1 MGNWIIDGM
10 VFLGSALMVYNICGF
25 IRFARYVRG
34 LKSWGGKNRIL
45 QIPIVLLV
53 LFLLG
58 YLAVGLF
65 GKPDW
70 IVSMILFGGSIF
82 VFVMYKLLFN
92 VTHQIVEMEQLERKL
107 QVAEESSRTKTSF
120 LASISHEMRTPMNV
134 ILGLDE
140 VALKDPEVPPQT
152 REQLVRIG
160 QSGRHLL
167 DMINRILE
175 MNEIETGALKLR
187 NEEFS
192 ITDALGQVNAIA
204 RTLCEEKGLRYEAS
218 LGEDAA
224 FRCIGDEVRF
234 KETLLS
240 LLDNAVKYT
249 NAPGTVSLRA
259 ECVSREEKTRTLRVT
274 VRDTGVG
281 ISRDFLPKVFD
292 VFSREDASSTSLYG
306 GSGLSLAVVKRIV
319 EMTGGTIAVESEKN
333 VGTTFTLTVPLAY
346 AGEEESPAEPPEK
359 PASLEGRRVLIVE
372 DLPEN
377 AEIVADLLELE
388 DMETEHAENGQA
400 ALEMFSRA
408 EPWHYDAILMDLRMP
423 VMDGLEATRRIRA
436 LDRADAG
443 RIPIIALTANAFES
457 DVRASLEAGM
467 NAHLAKPVD
476 AEKLY
481 ETLSRSIREAA
492 EAASANARIQADPAP
507 PAGSGS

>member
-1 MGNWIIDGM
+1 MRVGNWIIDGM
-10 VFLGSALMVYNICGF
+10 VFLGSALMVYNIYGF

-70 IVSMILFGGSIF
+70 VVSLILFGGSIF
-82 VFVMYKLLFN
+82 VFVMYKLLFGI
-92 VTHQIVEMEQLERKL
+92 THQIVEKEQLEAKL
-107 QVAEESSRTKTSF
+107 QVAEEAGRAKTSF

-134 ILGLDE
+134 ILGLD
-140 VALKDPEVPPQT
+140 VIALKNPELQPQT
-152 REQLVRIG
+152 REQLEKIG

-175 MNEIETGALKLR
+175 MNQLETGALKLSS
-187 NEEFS
+187 EEFS
-192 ITDALGQVNAIA
+192 LTEALGQVDAIA
-204 RTLCEEKGLRYEAS
+204 HTLCEEKGLHYEAS
-218 LGEDAA
+218 LGEDMA
-224 FRCIGDEVRF
+224 FRCIGDEVQF
-234 KETLLS
+234 KQTLLS

-249 NAPGTVSLRA
+249 DAPGTVSIQG
-259 ECVSREEKTRTLRVT
+259 ECISREETVRTVRFT

-423 VMDGLEATRRIRA
+423 VMDGLEATKRIRA

-443 RIPIIALTANAFES
+443 LIPIIALTANAFES
-457 DVRASLEAGM
+457 DVRASIEAGM
-467 NAHLAKPVD
+467 NAHLAKPAD
-476 AEKLY
+476 SDELY
-481 ETLSRSIREAA
+481 ETLRRSIR
-492 EAASANARIQADPAP
+492 
-507 PAGSGS
+507 GSEEERSVVTI